1 MKALRRV
8 LCRLGF
14 HRPPRQLSAYAVGF
28 WCSRCERIVF
38 CGEAK

>member
-14 HRPPRQLSAYAVGF
+14 HRPPRQLSVYAVGF
-28 WCSRCERIVF
+28 FCANCEQVVF
-38 CGEAK
+38 QPRAK